1 MYKFGL
7 KLWSINK
14 NYIDTAKK
22 LYDENIYDYIEL
34 YAIPSSF
41 DEYAHIWKSLNIP
54 YIIHAPHFMH
64 GINFSSKEKLQ
75 DNMKLAYEAL
85 KYADYLNADKVIF
98 HPGIKGDY
106 KETARQIKMI
116 NDERILIEN
125 KPYYVAVETENLS
138 LNDVCVGYNPEQI
151 KYIMQESGAG
161 LCLDIGHGICAANS
175 LHIDYVSFLKEF
187 ISLNPAMFHIS
198 DGDINDTQDKHYN
211 IGKGTFDFNII
222 FSLIPENAVI
232 SVETAKSSKDNLDDF
247 IEDMKLLHSF
257 CKSKKKVY

>member
-7 KLWSINK
+7 KLWSVNK
-14 NYIDTAKK
+14 NYIDIAKQ

-41 DEYAHIWKSLNIP
+41 DEYAHLWKPLNIP

-64 GINFSSKEKLQ
+64 GINFSYEEKLN
-75 DNMKLAYEAL
+75 DNIKLAYEAL
-85 KYADYLNADKVIF
+85 KYADYLSAEKIIF

-106 KETARQIKMI
+106 RQTASQIKMI

-125 KPYYVAVETENLS
+125 KPYNVAVETEALS

-175 LHIDYVSFLKEF
+175 LNEDYLSFLNEF
-187 ISLNPAMFHIS
+187 ISLNPYMYHIS
-198 DGDINDTQDKHYN
+198 DGDIKGTVDKHYN
-211 IGKGTFDFNII
+211 IGKGTFDFNALFSII
-222 FSLIPENAVI
+222 PNNAVI
-232 SVETAKSSKDNLDDF
+232 SVETEKSSKENLDDF
-247 IEDMKLLHSF
+247 VCDMELLKGY
-257 CKSKKKVY
+257 CKPK

>member
-1 MYKFGL
+1 MYQFGL
-7 KLWSINK
+7 KLWSVNK

-41 DEYAHIWKSLNIP
+41 DDYASAWKSLNIP

-64 GINFSSKEKLQ
+64 GINFSFESKLQ
-75 DNMKLAYEAL
+75 DNIKFAYEAL

-106 KETARQIKMI
+106 KETAQQIKMI
-116 NDERILIEN
+116 NDKRILVEN
-125 KPYYVAVETENLS
+125 KPYHVAVETENLS
-138 LNDVCVGYNPEQI
+138 LNDICVGYNPEQI

-161 LCLDIGHGICAANS
+161 FCLDIGHGICAANS
-175 LHIDYVSFLKEF
+175 LHIDYVLFLKEF
-187 ISLNPAMFHIS
+187 ITLNPSMFHIS
-198 DGDINDTQDKHYN
+198 DGEINGTRDKHYN
-211 IGKGTFDFNII
+211 IGKGSFDFNMI

-232 SVETAKSSKDNLDDF
+232 SVETEKSSKENLDDF
-247 IEDMKLLHSF
+247 IKDINLLRSY
-257 CKSKKKVY
+257 CK

>member
-7 KLWSINK
+7 KLWSVNK

-41 DEYAHIWKSLNIP
+41 DEFAPLWKSLNIP

-64 GINFSSKEKLQ
+64 GINFSFEDKLN

-106 KETARQIKMI
+106 RQTAKQIKMI

-125 KPYYVAVETENLS
+125 KPYHVAVETENLS
-138 LNDVCVGYNPEQI
+138 LDDVCVGYSPEQI
-151 KYIMQESGAG
+151 KYIIEESGAG
-161 LCLDIGHGICAANS
+161 FCLDAGHGTCAANS
-175 LHIDYVSFLKEF
+175 LHINYIDFLKEF
-187 ISLNPAMFHIS
+187 ISLNPYMYHIS
-198 DGDINDTQDKHYN
+198 DGDINGTTDKHYN
-211 IGKGTFDFNII
+211 IGKGSYDFNKL
-222 FSLIPENAVI
+222 FSIIPENSII
-232 SVETAKSSKDNLDDF
+232 SVETNKNSKDNLDDF
-247 IEDMKLLHSF
+247 VCDIKLL
-257 CKSKKKVY
+257 KNYSKNSIIY

>member
-7 KLWSINK
+7 KLWSVND

-41 DEYAHIWKSLNIP
+41 DEYAELWKSLNIP

-64 GINFSSKEKLQ
+64 GIDFSCEEKLN
-75 DNMKLAYEAL
+75 DNIKLAYEAL
-85 KYADYLNADKVIF
+85 KYADYLNADKIIF

-106 KETARQIKMI
+106 RQTARQIRMI

-125 KPYYVAVETENLS
+125 KPYHVAVETSALS
-138 LNDVCVGYNPEQI
+138 LYDVCVGYNPEQI
-151 KYIMQESGAG
+151 EYIMQESGAG

-175 LHIDYVSFLKEF
+175 LNIDYVSFLKEF
-187 ISLNPAMFHIS
+187 ISLKPYMFHIS
-198 DGDINDTQDKHYN
+198 DGEINGKIDKHYN
-211 IGKGTFDFNII
+211 IGKGSFDFNVL
-222 FSLIPENAVI
+222 FSLIPENSVI
-232 SVETAKSSKDNLDDF
+232 SVETEKASKDNLNDF
-247 IEDMKLLHSF
+247 VLDMEQLKNY
-257 CKSKKKVY
+257 CKSK

>member
-1 MYKFGL
+1 MMKIFM
-7 KLWSINK
+7 
-14 NYIDTAKK
+14 T
-22 LYDENIYDYIEL
+22 IEL

-41 DEYAHIWKSLNIP
+41 DEYAHLWKLLNIP

-64 GINFSSKEKLQ
+64 GINFSSEEKLK
-75 DNMKLAYEAL
+75 DNIKLAYEAL

-98 HPGIKGDY
+98 HSGIKGDY

-125 KPYYVAVETENLS
+125 KPYRVAVETGTLS

-151 KYIMQESGAG
+151 RYIIQESGAG

-187 ISLNPAMFHIS
+187 ISLNPYMFHIS
-198 DGDINDTQDKHYN
+198 DGQINGTQDKHYN
-211 IGKGTFDFNII
+211 IGKGTFDFNML

-232 SVETAKSSKDNLDDF
+232 SVETEKSSKDNLDDF
-247 IEDMKLLHSF
+247 VCDIKFLHS
-257 CKSKKKVY
+257 CIKSQ